1 MMEFEYGRTTQDR
14 EMKVRVTMTQDE
26 LRAIVAVMAF
36 GSIDQNE
43 ISKNAEIHKVFRS
56 YNHFKD
62 SVSSVFDGFIEEEML
77 LNVEDVGDK
86 GMPTVRINGSHFAI
100 HKLSDVNYE
109 TRVENLGEAEG

>member
-36 GSIDQNE
+36 GSINQSE
-43 ISKNAEIHKVFRS
+43 LSKNAEIRKVFRS
-56 YNHFKD
+56 YSHFKD
-62 SVSSVFDGFIEEEML
+62 SVTSVFDGFLEEEML
-77 LNVEDVGDK
+77 FNAEDSGDK
-86 GMPTVRINGSHFAI
+86 EALTVRLNGSHFAL

-109 TRVENLGEAEG
+109 TRVENLVEDAG